1 MCGLF
6 GFAGPRPGDA
16 GIMTTAAVLAARRG
30 PDAWGMLGEHL
41 PLAKRAGRL
50 CAADTRAVRPG
61 RYLVGH
67 CRLATVLGNLRAD
80 AAQPLVVGPYAVTHN
95 GSVENADSLAGAF
108 GFRLQTGNDSEALAH
123 LVGALSGTLAQRVD
137 AALVL
142 ANTGEGFAL
151 AVLDMA
157 TGEVVLRRR
166 ELPLFVLNTQ
176 AGRYWC
182 SIRPDSQWE
191 MLK

>member
-1 MCGLF
+1 MDIQELSLSAISRYGNN
-6 GFAGPRPGDA
+6 PRNNA
-16 GIMTTAAVLAARRG
+16 AAVEKVAASIREFGWRQ
-30 PDAWGMLGEHL
+30 PIVVDEAMVII
-41 PLAKRAGRL
+41 AG
-50 CAADTRAVRPG
+50 DTRFQ
-61 RYLVGH
+61 
-67 CRLATVLGNLRAD
+67 
-80 AAQPLVVGPYAVTHN
+80 AAQPLVVGRYAVAHN

-108 GFRLQTGNDSEALAH
+108 GFRLQTGNDSEALAR

-191 MLK
+191 MLR